1 MLNRVAQHSSNWCKT
16 YDRKQKNVSKSGDM
30 VVLKGTFFCVFFIK
44 TREKGSGL
52 QALVMKN

>member
-52 QALVMKN
+52 QALVM